1 MKDFKRS
8 RRLRSSAEMRSLVQE
23 TSVHISDLIYPMFV
37 VHGDNIKREIPN
49 LLGQYHYSVDQ
60 LKEAVGEV
68 VELGIKAIVLFGL
81 PDVKDEEGSGAYAA
95 EGIVQQGV
103 REVKRH
109 YPNLLVITDV
119 CLCQYTSHG
128 HCGVVKEGTV
138 VNDESIEKLAATAL
152 SHAIAGADM
161 VAPSDMMDGRVSRIR
176 EVLDENNFKHI
187 PIMSY
192 SVKYASAFYGPF
204 RSAANCAPQFGDRKT
219 YQMDPA
225 NRLEAIRQVEAD
237 LEEGADIIMVKPA
250 LAYIDIIREVRDRF
264 SMPLAAYHVSGEYAM
279 IKLAAKHGLL
289 KEEESM
295 VEALTAIKR
304 AGADMILTYFAKDMA
319 RWIRRN
325 G

>member
-1 MKDFKRS
+1 MKEFKRS

-23 TSVHISDLIYPMFV
+23 TNVHISDLIYPMFV
-37 VHGDNIKREIPN
+37 VHGENIKREIPN
-49 LLGQYHYSVDQ
+49 LFGQYHHSVDQ

-81 PDVKDEEGSGAYAA
+81 PEMKDEEASGAYAA
-95 EGIVQQGV
+95 EGIVQQAV
-103 REVKRH
+103 REVKKH

-138 VNDESIEKLAATAL
+138 DNDESIEKLASTAL
-152 SHAIAGADM
+152 SHAMAGADM
-161 VAPSDMMDGRVSRIR
+161 VAPSDMMDGRVGRIR

-237 LEEGADIIMVKPA
+237 LGEGADIIMVKPA

>member
-1 MKDFKRS
+1 
-8 RRLRSSAEMRSLVQE
+8 MRNLVQE
-23 TSVHISDLIYPMFV
+23 TTVHISDLIYPMFV
-37 VHGDNIKREIPN
+37 IHGKNIKREIPN
-49 LLGQYHYSVDQ
+49 LFGQYHYSVDQ

-81 PDVKDEEGSGAYAA
+81 PESKDEEASGAFA
-95 EGIVQQGV
+95 EDGIVQQAV
-103 REVKRH
+103 REVKKH
-109 YPNLLVITDV
+109 YPKLLIITDV
-119 CLCQYTSHG
+119 CMCQYTSHG
-128 HCGVVKEGTV
+128 HCGIVKEDIV
-138 VNDESIEKLAATAL
+138 VNDESIEKLAAIAL

-161 VAPSDMMDGRVSRIR
+161 VAPSDMMDGRVGRIR
-176 EVLDENNFKHI
+176 EVLDENNFTHI

-192 SVKYASAFYGPF
+192 SVKYASSFYGPF

-225 NRLEAIRQVEAD
+225 NRLEAIRQVEED
-237 LEEGADIIMVKPA
+237 LKEGADIIMVKPA
-250 LAYIDIIREVRDRF
+250 LAYIDIIREVRDRY

-279 IKLAAKHGLL
+279 IKLAAQHGLL
-289 KEEESM
+289 NEEDSM

>member
-8 RRLRSSAEMRSLVQE
+8 RRLRSSAEIRGLVRE
-23 TSVHISDLIYPMFV
+23 TNVHISDLIYPMFV
-37 VHGDNIKREIPN
+37 VPGKNIKREIPN
-49 LLGQYHYSVDQ
+49 MPEQYHYSVDQ
-60 LKEAVGEV
+60 LKEAVKEV
-68 VELGIKAIVLFGL
+68 IELGIKAIVFFGL
-81 PDVKDEEGSGAYAA
+81 PENKDEDASEAYAMD
-95 EGIVQQGV
+95 GIVQLAV
-103 REVKRH
+103 KEVKKY
-109 YPNLLVITDV
+109 YPGILVITDV

-128 HCGVVKEGTV
+128 HCGVVKGGV
-138 VNDESIEKLAATAL
+138 VINDESIDKLAAVAL
-152 SHAIAGADM
+152 SHAMAGADM
-161 VAPSDMMDGRVSRIR
+161 VAPSDMMDGRVGRIR
-176 EVLDENNFKHI
+176 EILDKNNFKHI

-250 LAYIDIIREVRDRF
+250 LAYLDVIREVKNGF
-264 SMPLAAYHVSGEYAM
+264 SAPIAAYQVSGEYAM
-279 IKLAAKHGLL
+279 IKIAAREGLI

-295 VEALTAIKR
+295 VEALAAIKR

-325 G
+325 Q

>member
-8 RRLRSSAEMRSLVQE
+8 RRLRSSAGMRNLVQE
-23 TSVHISDLIYPMFV
+23 TTVHISDLIYPMFV
-37 VHGDNIKREIPN
+37 IHGKNIKREIPN
-49 LLGQYHYSVDQ
+49 LFGQYHYSVDQ

-81 PDVKDEEGSGAYAA
+81 PESKDEEASGAFA
-95 EGIVQQGV
+95 EDGIVQQAV
-103 REVKRH
+103 REVKKH
-109 YPNLLVITDV
+109 YPKLLIITDV
-119 CLCQYTSHG
+119 CMCQYTSHG
-128 HCGVVKEGTV
+128 HCGIVKEDIV
-138 VNDESIEKLAATAL
+138 VNDESIEKLAAIAL

-161 VAPSDMMDGRVSRIR
+161 VAPSDMMDGRVGRIR
-176 EVLDENNFKHI
+176 EVLDENNFTHI

-192 SVKYASAFYGPF
+192 SVKYASSFYGPF

-225 NRLEAIRQVEAD
+225 NRLEAIRQVEED
-237 LEEGADIIMVKPA
+237 LKEGADIIMVKPA
-250 LAYIDIIREVRDRF
+250 LAYIDIIREVRDRY

-279 IKLAAKHGLL
+279 IKLAAQHGLL
-289 KEEESM
+289 NEEDSM